1 MPSGKDQ
8 MRAIAGHSLR
18 RLLRERRGSMLA
30 EYGLII
36 GVVVLALVGV
46 TMTWGGIVALWE
58 RLATLVIGA

>member
-1 MPSGKDQ
+1 

-18 RLLRERRGSMLA
+18 RLLRDRRGAMLA

-36 GVVVLALVGV
+36 GVVLLALVGV

-58 RLATLVIGA
+58 RVTTLAFGA